1 MCIFNV
7 QIKVFLFIFGYSELI
22 VLWSENMNY
31 FIYIPWTLI
40 ETCFVVSLL
49 SIHGQFFVIVQQ
61 EIEKNAYSLMVGGR
75 VLQQSIRSSF
85 LIYCSKSSIALLVF
99 EFLIFSITEKGTLKD
114 FYCDNLANFWLVYFV
129 DRLLVA

>member
-22 VLWSENMNY
+22 ALWSENMNY

-61 EIEKNAYSLMVGGR
+61 
-75 VLQQSIRSSF
+75 
-85 LIYCSKSSIALLVF
+85 
-99 EFLIFSITEKGTLKD
+99 
-114 FYCDNLANFWLVYFV
+114 
-129 DRLLVA
+129 